1 MGELTMSD
9 INCPNC
15 QKKGQTHKTRHH
27 YTESG
32 LQNVWLEG
40 VEVFECDCGEK
51 FVFIPCAQEFHKLIA
66 KILLKQESQLSGR
79 EIRFLRKHMG
89 MKSKDF
95 ANELGVRPVTI
106 SRWENGDY
114 SPSKALDKFI
124 RLFYAANMGLEDV
137 AKELVK
143 DIFPKLKQGQKE
155 SPINVPMDEIIKEP
169 CLVNA

>member
-1 MGELTMSD
+1 MKTMT
-9 INCPNC
+9 CPVC
-15 QKKGQTHKTRHH
+15 KQEGRVYIGKHH

-32 LQNVWLEG
+32 LQNVWLDG
-40 VEVFECDCGEK
+40 VEIFECKCGEC
-51 FVFIPCAQEFHKLIA
+51 FAFISCAQELHKLIA
-66 KILLKQESQLSGR
+66 QILLKQENQLSGR

-106 SRWENGDY
+106 SRWESGDY
-114 SPSKALDKFI
+114 PPSKSFDRFI
-124 RLFYAANMGLEDV
+124 RLFYAANMGLEEV

-143 DIFPKLKQGQKE
+143 DIFPKLKLGQKE
-155 SPINVPMDEIIKEP
+155 SPINFPMDQILKEP